1 MCLYDFDFQSI
12 VSPRKCVYLNLEGG
26 RETYHKDTKKFLFF
40 WLLGQIKAIDDDKPS
55 HPRLTS

>member
-26 RETYHKDTKKFLFF
+26 RETYHKDTKNLFF
-40 WLLGQIKAIDDDKPS
+40 FGSWVKSNLLTMINHRILD
-55 HPRLTS
+55 